1 MFHILFF
8 KNVDGDYN
16 KNNFI
21 GVVEAEIRSRQ
32 D

>member
-8 KNVDGDYN
+8 KNVDGDHN

-21 GVVEAEIRSRQ
+21 EVVEAEIRSRQ